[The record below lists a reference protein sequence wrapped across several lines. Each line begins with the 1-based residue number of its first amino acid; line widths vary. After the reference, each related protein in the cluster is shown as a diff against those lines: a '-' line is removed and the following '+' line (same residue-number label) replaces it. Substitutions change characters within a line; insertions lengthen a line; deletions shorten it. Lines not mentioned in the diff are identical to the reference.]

1 MKKIKTFLN
10 TFELENLE
18 QIMLKTVIE
27 FVSDRD
33 GAEEILENE
42 SDSDCENILGPFLK
56 NLNLNLEEFGFEK
69 DNGEKFGFSWESSDD
84 DNTFAFESL
93 AHDMCL
99 FVTQVQQSVELN
111 DGVVD
116 ESIENVFF
124 EQLWNDDPY

>member
-1 MKKIKTFLN
+1 
-10 TFELENLE
+10 
-18 QIMLKTVIE
+18 MLKTVIE

>member
-1 MKKIKTFLN
+1 MLN
-10 TFELENLE
+10 
-18 QIMLKTVIE
+18 TVIE
-27 FVSDRD
+27 FVNDSDR
-33 GAEEILENE
+33 AEEILENE

-56 NLNLNLEEFGFEK
+56 NLGLNLQEFGFEEDK
-69 DNGEKFGFSWESSDD
+69 GEKFGFSWESSDD

-93 AHDMCL
+93 VHDMCL
-99 FVTQVQQSVELN
+99 FVTQVQQSMELN